1 MSNGKETPD
10 SGRGGYLPRPVRLRD
25 GKQTKAR
32 CEREPDFNNNEMQK
46 CVLTQ
51 SE

>member
-1 MSNGKETPD
+1 MERKHQT
-10 SGRGGYLPRPVRLRD
+10 RGGAVRLRD

-46 CVLTQ
+46 RVLTQ